1 MIRAAFPADAGAFAE
16 VITAAQSTWTE
27 WAGAALT
34 PYDVAELT
42 ATWCARL
49 EDPATIAAVSG
60 TGGRITAVAAAGPE
74 DASFQPSRCESA
86 SAHLSTLF
94 ALPETHGDGSTQ
106 ALHDAILIELNARGY
121 RKVRLWVPAGAQ
133 RARRFYERNGWE
145 ATGNSTVFAGLERL
159 EMRRSC

>member
-1 MIRAAFPADAGAFAE
+1 VIRTAISADAYAFAE
-16 VITAAQSTWTE
+16 VITAAQSTWIE
-27 WAGAALT
+27 WAGEALT

-42 ATWCARL
+42 VTWRARL
-49 EDPATIAAVSG
+49 EDPTTIAHISV

-74 DASFQPSRCESA
+74 AASFQPSRLEST

-106 ALHDAILIELNARGY
+106 ALHDAVLAELAARGY
-121 RKVRLWVPAGAQ
+121 QTVRLWVPAGAQ
-133 RARRFYERNGWE
+133 RARRFYERNGWA
-145 ATGNSTVFAGLERL
+145 ATGATTLFAGLERV

>member
-1 MIRAAFPADAGAFAE
+1 M
-16 VITAAQSTWTE
+16 ITAAQSTWVE

-42 ATWCARL
+42 ATWRARL
-49 EDPATIAAVSG
+49 EDPTTIAFVSL
-60 TGGRITAVAAAGPE
+60 TEERITAVAAAGPE
-74 DASFQPSRCESA
+74 AASFQPSRIEDV

-106 ALHDAILIELNARGY
+106 ALHSAVLVELAACGY
-121 RKVRLWVPAGAQ
+121 ETVRLWVPAGAS
-133 RARRFYERNGWE
+133 RARRFYERNDWA
-145 ATGNSTVFAGLERL
+145 ATGATTLFAGLERV